1 MLVKAA
7 FANALPDDLL
17 TDAIPIDRAK
27 ELFSRY
33 VDQVEIE
40 NHSFCNRVCWFCP
53 NAFIDRRSV
62 SHQMPEHVFETI
74 VGGLSEI
81 DYAGALTWSRFH
93 EALASVRIFERL
105 AAARAALPR
114 AGLVMI
120 SNGDYLNRKTLPRL
134 EELGLD
140 RLIIDLYMPDGRERD
155 PGAIAAGLR
164 KFSRRTG
171 MALEPTGEFSYRV
184 AGLGMK
190 ATVDIPL
197 YAESNIS
204 TRGGLVEV
212 GKLSSY
218 RRRAACMAPIRHVV
232 IDYNGK
238 GMMCC
243 QTRSDAPAHRHAI
256 VGDRRIGIGRPS
268 RRAGLRAVSSL
279 SRSRRHPPGAAE
291 PGREEGR
298 MPDLRRAGR
307 RTRSSGAAQVGC
319 GRRETGAGCRAKR
332 RPSLEPGDAAGS
344 RVLIFHARQGPDIAE
359 FATCMTVAVT
369 IGAGLP
375 AGRISAA

>member
-1 MLVKAA
+1 MRASSTVAGRTVNILVKAA

-17 TDAIPIDRAK
+17 SDAITIDRTK
-27 ELFSRY
+27 ELFSGY

-62 SHQMPEHVFETI
+62 SHEMPEHVFRKI
-74 VGGLSEI
+74 LGGLSEI
-81 DYAGALTWSRFH
+81 DYAGVLTWSRFH
-93 EALASVRIFERL
+93 EALASPRIFDRL
-105 AAARAALPR
+105 GAARSALPS

-134 EELGLD
+134 DDLGLD

-155 PGAIAAGLR
+155 PKAIASGLR

-184 AGLGMK
+184 VGLGMK
-190 ATVDIPL
+190 ASVDIPL
-197 YAESNIS
+197 YTESNIS

-212 GKLSSY
+212 KKLSTY
-218 RRRAACMAPIRHVV
+218 RRRAVCMAPVRHVV

-243 QTRSDAPAHRHAI
+243 QTRSDAPAHRQAI
-256 VGDRRIGIGRPS
+256 VGDLADPGYGLFHLYRDPGAT
-268 RRAGLRAVSSL
+268 RRALL
-279 SRSRRHPPGAAE
+279 SPGE
-291 PGREEGR
+291 
-298 MPDLRRAGR
+298 
-307 RTRSSGAAQVGC
+307 
-319 GRRETGAGCRAKR
+319 
-332 RPSLEPGDAAGS
+332 
-344 RVLIFHARQGPDIAE
+344 RQAC
-359 FATCMTVAVT
+359 A
-369 IGAGLP
+369 
-375 AGRISAA
+375 

>member
-1 MLVKAA
+1 MRASSTIAGRTLNVLVKAA

-17 TDAIPIDRAK
+17 TDAISIDRAK

-93 EALASVRIFERL
+93 EALASVRIFDRL
-105 AAARAALPR
+105 ATARAALPR

-134 EELGLD
+134 EKLGLD

-155 PGAIAAGLR
+155 PRAIASGLR

-184 AGLGMK
+184 VGLGMK

-197 YAESNIS
+197 YTESNIS
-204 TRGGLVEV
+204 TRGGLLEV

-243 QTRSDAPAHRHAI
+243 QTRSDAPAHRQAI
-256 VGDRRIGIGRPS
+256 VGD
-268 RRAGLRAVSSL
+268 L
-279 SRSRRHPPGAAE
+279 AE
-291 PGREEGR
+291 PGYGLFHLYR
-298 MPDLRRAGR
+298 DLGVTRRALL
-307 RTRSSGAAQVGC
+307 S
-319 GRRETGAGCRAKR
+319 
-332 RPSLEPGDAAGS
+332 PGEKKGVCLTCDV
-344 RVLIFHARQGPDIAE
+344 RDDGPDRLARRKW
-359 FATCMTVAVT
+359 VAGVARRVPGVANN
-369 IGAGLP
+369 IDRLWNRVMRRDLA
-375 AGRISAA
+375 S

>member
-1 MLVKAA
+1 MRASSTVAGRTLNVLVKAA

-17 TDAIPIDRAK
+17 SDAISIDRTK

-74 VGGLSEI
+74 IGGLSEI

-93 EALASVRIFERL
+93 EALASVRIFDRL
-105 AAARAALPR
+105 AAARAALPS

-134 EELGLD
+134 EALGLD
-140 RLIIDLYMPDGRERD
+140 RLIIDLYMPDGKERD
-155 PGAIAAGLR
+155 PKAIASGLR

-184 AGLGMK
+184 AGLRMK
-190 ATVDIPL
+190 ATVDIPF
-197 YAESNIS
+197 YSESNIS
-204 TRGGLVEV
+204 TRGGLVDVE
-212 GKLSSY
+212 KLSSY
-218 RRRAACMAPIRHVV
+218 RRRAVCMAPVRHVV

-243 QTRSDAPAHRHAI
+243 QTRSDAPEHRQAI
-256 VGDRRIGIGRPS
+256 VGD
-268 RRAGLRAVSSL
+268 L
-279 SRSRRHPPGAAE
+279 AE
-291 PGREEGR
+291 PGYGLFHLYR
-298 MPDLRRAGR
+298 DLGATRRALLSPGEKTGVCLTCDVRDDGPDRLARRKWVAGR
-307 RTRSSGAAQVGC
+307 GKAV
-319 GRRETGAGCRAKR
+319 AGSRDECR
-332 RPSLEPGDAAGS
+332 PPLEPGDAPGPRFLITRTCSNFPRAHGRGAAS
-344 RVLIFHARQGPDIAE
+344 EHVVPRV
-359 FATCMTVAVT
+359 
-369 IGAGLP
+369 
-375 AGRISAA
+375 

>member
-1 MLVKAA
+1 MRASSTVAGRTLNILVKAA
-7 FANALPDDLL
+7 FANALPDELL
-17 TDAIPIDRAK
+17 SDAITIDRTK

-62 SHQMPEHVFETI
+62 SHEMPEHVFQTI

-93 EALASVRIFERL
+93 EALASPRIFERL
-105 AAARAALPR
+105 GAARAALPR
-114 AGLVMI
+114 AGLVVI

-134 EELGLD
+134 DELGLD

-155 PGAIAAGLR
+155 PKAIAAGLR

-184 AGLGMK
+184 TGLGMK
-190 ATVDIPL
+190 ATLDIPC
-197 YAESNIS
+197 YTESNIS

-212 GKLSSY
+212 EKLSSY
-218 RRRAACMAPIRHVV
+218 RRRAVCMAPIRHVV

-243 QTRSDAPAHRHAI
+243 QTRSDAPAHRKAI
-256 VGDRRIGIGRPS
+256 VGDLAEAGYGLFHLYRDLGGT
-268 RRAGLRAVSSL
+268 RRALL
-279 SRSRRHPPGAAE
+279 SPGEKTGVCLTCDVRDDGPDLLARRKWVAGVV
-291 PGREEGR
+291 RR
-298 MPDLRRAGR
+298 MPGVARNVDALWNRVMHRDLA
-307 RTRSSGAAQVGC
+307 S
-319 GRRETGAGCRAKR
+319 
-332 RPSLEPGDAAGS
+332 
-344 RVLIFHARQGPDIAE
+344 
-359 FATCMTVAVT
+359 
-369 IGAGLP
+369 
-375 AGRISAA
+375 

>member
-1 MLVKAA
+1 MRASSTVAGRTLNVLVKAA

-17 TDAIPIDRAK
+17 SDAISIDRTK

-74 VGGLSEI
+74 IGGLSEI

-93 EALASVRIFERL
+93 EALASARIFDRL
-105 AAARAALPR
+105 AAARAALPS

-134 EELGLD
+134 EALGLD
-140 RLIIDLYMPDGRERD
+140 RLIIDLYMPDGKERD
-155 PGAIAAGLR
+155 PKAIASGLR

-171 MALEPTGEFSYRV
+171 MDLEPTGEFSYRV
-184 AGLGMK
+184 AGLRMK
-190 ATVDIPL
+190 ATVDIPF
-197 YAESNIS
+197 YSESNIS
-204 TRGGLVEV
+204 TRGGLVDVE
-212 GKLSSY
+212 KLSSY
-218 RRRAACMAPIRHVV
+218 RRRAVCMAPVRHVV

-243 QTRSDAPAHRHAI
+243 QTRSDAPEHREAI
-256 VGDRRIGIGRPS
+256 VGD
-268 RRAGLRAVSSL
+268 L
-279 SRSRRHPPGAAE
+279 AE
-291 PGREEGR
+291 PGYGLFHLYR
-298 MPDLRRAGR
+298 DLGATRRALLSPGEKTGVCLTCDVRDDGPDRLAR
-307 RTRSSGAAQVGC
+307 RKWVAGAA
-319 GRRETGAGCRAKR
+319 RRLPGVATHVERLWNRVMR
-332 RPSLEPGDAAGS
+332 RDLAS
-344 RVLIFHARQGPDIAE
+344 
-359 FATCMTVAVT
+359 
-369 IGAGLP
+369 
-375 AGRISAA
+375 

>member
-1 MLVKAA
+1 MRASSTVAGRTLNVLVKAA

-17 TDAIPIDRAK
+17 SDAITIDRAK
-27 ELFSRY
+27 ALFSQY

-62 SHQMPEHVFETI
+62 SHEMPEHVFETI
-74 VGGLSEI
+74 MGGLSEI

-93 EALASVRIFERL
+93 EALASPRIFERL
-105 AAARAALPR
+105 GAARAALPR

-134 EELGLD
+134 DDLGLD

-155 PGAIAAGLR
+155 PKAISSSLR

-184 AGLGMK
+184 TGLRMK

-197 YAESNIS
+197 YTESNIS

-212 GKLSSY
+212 EKLSSY
-218 RRRAACMAPIRHVV
+218 RRRAICMAPVRHVV

-243 QTRSDAPAHRHAI
+243 QTRSDAPAHRQAI
-256 VGDRRIGIGRPS
+256 VGD
-268 RRAGLRAVSSL
+268 L
-279 SRSRRHPPGAAE
+279 AE
-291 PGREEGR
+291 PGYGLFHLYRDLGATRRALLSPGEKTGVCLTCDVRDDGPDRLARRQWVAGVVRR
-298 MPDLRRAGR
+298 MPGVARNVDGLWNRVMRRDLA
-307 RTRSSGAAQVGC
+307 S
-319 GRRETGAGCRAKR
+319 
-332 RPSLEPGDAAGS
+332 
-344 RVLIFHARQGPDIAE
+344 
-359 FATCMTVAVT
+359 
-369 IGAGLP
+369 
-375 AGRISAA
+375 